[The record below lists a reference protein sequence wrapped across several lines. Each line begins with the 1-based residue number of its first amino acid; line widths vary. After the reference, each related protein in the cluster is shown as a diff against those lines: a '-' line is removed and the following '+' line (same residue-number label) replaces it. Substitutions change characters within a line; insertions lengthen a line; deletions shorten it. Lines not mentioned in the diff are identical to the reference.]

1 MMNSQEKKYLQAF
14 GKRLAEVRKSRGL
27 TQEGLAEML
36 DISAVSITYLE
47 TGRRWPRL
55 LTLHR
60 IAKCLKVDVE
70 DLFRGL
76 KN

>member
-1 MMNSQEKKYLQAF
+1 MTNPQEKKYLQAF

-27 TQEGLAEML
+27 TQEDLAEIL

-60 IAKCLKVDVE
+60 IAKALKVNVT
-70 DLFRGL
+70 DLFSGL

>member
-1 MMNSQEKKYLQAF
+1 MNPQEKKYLQAF

-27 TQEGLAEML
+27 TQEKLAEML
-36 DISAVSITYLE
+36 DISAVSVTYLE

-60 IAKCLKVDVE
+60 IAKALRVNVS
-70 DLFRGL
+70 DLFTDL